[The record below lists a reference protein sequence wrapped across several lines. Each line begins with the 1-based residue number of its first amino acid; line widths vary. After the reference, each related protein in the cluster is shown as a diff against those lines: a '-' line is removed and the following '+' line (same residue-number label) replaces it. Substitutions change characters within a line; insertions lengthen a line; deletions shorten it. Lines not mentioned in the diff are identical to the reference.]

1 MSVKIQILDYKYL
14 NNLLT
19 WSNNSIKN
27 WNTNAGIT
35 ATPDAVGDAGILI
48 ESSSSAGTFSGFF
61 SDVLNLQ
68 NNNSYTLTYTCISV
82 DNAGQTDSKVFIRGA
97 SGGDNLYRPIG
108 NNNITVGTHS
118 YTFTMD
124 TSLNNS
130 VGNMDVYFELTN
142 GNLADKQIKIKDVK
156 LVNDTVVSNMPIDWT
171 KSIVGELDVTDHSEF
186 PLAMTFQISDIKD
199 ITSTSGDYSK
209 TFKIPATK
217 NNNNL
222 LKHLYTANSSN
233 TNIATE
239 NKPCEILV
247 NDLYSLIGTIKV
259 TGIGGYGEKASYYN
273 CVFYGSNLSWALDLD
288 NQYMNTI
295 DWETYGDNLVYQKPE
310 IIATWQHEKS
320 DDTTSPIVYPI
331 TSYGDFNSSVQEPYI
346 QLLDTKYAA
355 LGTGSALTI
364 GYSGYFNNTSSY
376 NTPTP
381 SSDWRPAVFVK
392 TTLDKIF
399 KKVGYTI
406 NSTFMDTDMFKKLVW
421 LLPNFK
427 YNNVD
432 DRLKKYAAEAEF
444 VSPATLPFQT
454 ITENNISSTPFWVT
468 KPLEL
473 GTTGT
478 YFNLTTET
486 SNTDITYTNAT
497 GSGGGSEFLIAEY
510 GFYNISVFNW
520 AVQISDVTVNGGT
533 SFLLQDF
540 LGVEKFRLAVQV
552 KTVGQVSWNT
562 IDFID
567 SDINKTSGGNDW
579 AFWLGRVQE
588 NERLVNFDN
597 LTGIRRFLNKG
608 DKIRFAIQAKI
619 EGIYDGIGEDWSFRI
634 NPKPN
639 NANITFAFAADF
651 VEYGQTY
658 NLNDVIN
665 KDYKQTDFIK
675 GIAHAFNLKMS
686 TDITSRT
693 INIEPF
699 DSFYQPYG
707 SAIDWTY
714 KLDRSKEI
722 TDKWFETDLNKTFI
736 FKYKTDNKDATIQ
749 YRGNEYFKGVEDEY
763 PYQEELS
770 GNFKRGETIFENPF
784 FAGSF
789 NAKDQ
794 DTTGSSSSY
803 TDNLFSAC
811 LWGEKEDGS
820 LTSPNDWARPSKGNE
835 FLPRLLYWNK
845 QTCPSCT
852 FSGLN
857 EEKKAQVQTW
867 NGIYKVI
874 SATDN
879 ISTHLSNIYPQ
890 ATSIDFDNTNSPVL
904 SYGNIWG
911 RNYDFTTA
919 SYTSLSAREGLY
931 DTYYRYMFEMI
942 KQTPRLRTVYIDLK
956 ITDITDLDFRKLIYL
971 DGVYW
976 RINKINDYMPNNNK
990 PTKVELI
997 EWIETGSFATQ
1008 APAFGSSGNGTGSGS
1023 GLNGSSPT
1031 GDGII
1036 ISGDDFG
1043 MGNSG

>member
-1 MSVKIQILDYKYL
+1 MSVKIQILDYVKG
-14 NNLLT
+14 NSSNQVSFDTGTTATGWSVSETSNQMADWDGSVASGLT
-19 WSNNSIKN
+19 YFENVSLPLIVGHEYIITLTITNYSGTGNIGISSENSSGVANGVGTSLRSASNTTITETITCTAEGSIKTFAY
-27 WNTNAGIT
+27 NTNSGTIQVSVIDTAG
-35 ATPDAVGDAGILI
+35 
-48 ESSSSAGTFSGFF
+48 
-61 SDVLNLQ
+61 
-68 NNNSYTLTYTCISV
+68 V
-82 DNAGQTDSKVFIRGA
+82 DWD
-97 SGGDNLYRPIG
+97 
-108 NNNITVGTHS
+108 
-118 YTFTMD
+118 
-124 TSLNNS
+124 
-130 VGNMDVYFELTN
+130 
-142 GNLADKQIKIKDVK
+142 
-156 LVNDTVVSNMPIDWT
+156 

-186 PLAMTFQISDIKD
+186 PLALTFQISDIKD

-222 LKHLYTANSSN
+222 LKHLYNPNLSN
-233 TNIATE
+233 TNSATE
-239 NKPCEILV
+239 SKPCEILV

-331 TSYGDFNSSVQEPYI
+331 TSYGDFNSLVQEPYI
-346 QLLDTKYAA
+346 QLLDT
-355 LGTGSALTI
+355 LGQK
-364 GYSGYFNNTSSY
+364 NTSLNPAVYKGYVGFYSDDNSY

-381 SSDWRPAVFVK
+381 SPDWRPAVFVK
-392 TTLDKIF
+392 TTLEKIF
-399 KKVGYTI
+399 KKVGYSIT
-406 NSTFMDTDMFKKLVW
+406 STFMDTDMFKKLVW

-444 VSPATLPFQT
+444 VSPATLPYQT
-454 ITENNISSTPFWVT
+454 ITENNISNTPFWVT

-473 GTTGT
+473 GTAGT

-486 SNTDITYTNAT
+486 ANTDITYTNAT
-497 GSGGGSEFLIAEY
+497 GGSGGSAFEIAEY
-510 GFYNISVFNW
+510 GFYNISVFDW
-520 AVQISDVTVNGGT
+520 AVQISNVTESGSSTFIANE
-533 SFLLQDF
+533 FLA
-540 LGVEKFRLAVQV
+540 VEKFRLSIQVQ
-552 KTVGQVSWNT
+552 TVGHNNWNT

-567 SDINKTSGGNDW
+567 SDITYTQGSNDW
-579 AFWLGRVQE
+579 AFRLGRSQD
-588 NERLVNFDN
+588 NNRLVNFDN

-608 DKIRFAIQAKI
+608 DKIRFVIETKI
-619 EGIYDGIGEDWSFRI
+619 EGMYQGVGGDWSFRL

-665 KDYKQTDFIK
+665 EDYKQTDFIK

-784 FAGSF
+784 FAGTF

-794 DTTGSSSSY
+794 DTTGFSSAY
-803 TDNLFSAC
+803 VDNLFSAC
-811 LWGEKEDGS
+811 LWVEKDDGS

-845 QTCPSCT
+845 QTCLTC
-852 FSGLN
+852 SGTGTSGM
-857 EEKKAQVQTW
+857 KFAQAQTW
-867 NGIYKVI
+867 NNIYGLI
-874 SATDN
+874 AGD
-879 ISTHLSNIYPQ
+879 STNPANLSNIYPQ

-911 RNYDFTTA
+911 RNYDFVNAT
-919 SYTSLSAREGLY
+919 YTSLSAREGLY
-931 DTYYRYMFEMI
+931 DIYYRYMFEMI

-997 EWIETGSFATQ
+997 EWIETGSFAAQ

-1031 GDGII
+1031 GDDII
-1036 ISGDDFG
+1036 ISGDDFSI
-1043 MGNSG
+1043 GNSG

>member
-1 MSVKIQILDYKYL
+1 MSVKIQILDYVKGNSSNQVSFDTGTTATGWSVSQTSNQMADWDGSIASSGTTYFENVSL
-14 NNLLT
+14 PLIVGHEYIITLT
-19 WSNNSIKN
+19 ITNYSGTGDIGISSVNSSGVANGVGSSLRSASNTTITQTITCTAEGSIKTFGI
-27 WNTNAGIT
+27 NTNSGTIQVSVIDTAGI
-35 ATPDAVGDAGILI
+35 
-48 ESSSSAGTFSGFF
+48 
-61 SDVLNLQ
+61 
-68 NNNSYTLTYTCISV
+68 
-82 DNAGQTDSKVFIRGA
+82 
-97 SGGDNLYRPIG
+97 
-108 NNNITVGTHS
+108 
-118 YTFTMD
+118 
-124 TSLNNS
+124 
-130 VGNMDVYFELTN
+130 
-142 GNLADKQIKIKDVK
+142 
-156 LVNDTVVSNMPIDWT
+156 DWD

-222 LKHLYTANSSN
+222 LKHLYTPNLSN
-233 TNIATE
+233 TNSATE
-239 NKPCEILV
+239 SKPCEILV

-331 TSYGDFNSSVQEPYI
+331 TSYGDFNFSVQEPYI

-355 LGTGSALTI
+355 LGTGSSAGA
-364 GYSGYFNNTSSY
+364 GYSGFFNSGDSY

-392 TTLDKIF
+392 TTLEKIF

-406 NSTFMDTDMFKKLVW
+406 TSTFMDTDMFKKLVW

-444 VSPATLPFQT
+444 VSPATLPYQT
-454 ITENNISSTPFWVT
+454 ITENNISATPFWVT

-473 GTTGT
+473 GTAGT

-486 SNTDITYTNAT
+486 ANTDITYTNAT
-497 GSGGGSEFLIAEY
+497 GSGGGSAFEIAEY

-520 AVQISDVTVNGGT
+520 AVQISDVTESGSSTFIANE
-533 SFLLQDF
+533 F
-540 LGVEKFRLAVQV
+540 LGVETFRLAVQV
-552 KTVGQVSWNT
+552 KTVGQTSWNT

-567 SDINKTSGGNDW
+567 SEITYTGGSNNW
-579 AFWLGRVQE
+579 AFRLGRSQD
-588 NERLVNFDN
+588 NNRLVNFDN
-597 LTGIRRFLNKG
+597 ITGIRRFLNKG
-608 DKIRFAIQAKI
+608 DKIRFAIEAKI
-619 EGIYDGIGEDWSFRI
+619 RGQYQGEGGDWSFRL

-665 KDYKQTDFIK
+665 EDYKQTDFIK

-794 DTTGSSSSY
+794 DTTGSSSAY

-811 LWGEKEDGS
+811 LWVEKEDGS

-857 EEKKAQVQTW
+857 QQKIAQVQTW
-867 NGIYKVI
+867 NDTYAVI

-879 ISTHLSNIYPQ
+879 ITAHLSSIYPQ

-956 ITDITDLDFRKLIYL
+956 ITDITNLDFRKLIYL

-997 EWIETGSFATQ
+997 EWIETGSFAAQ
-1008 APAFGSSGNGTGSGS
+1008 APAFGSSGSGTGSGS

-1036 ISGDDFG
+1036 IGGGLNDNNFG
-1043 MGNSG
+1043 